1 MLPASPE
8 QIRRPPSHASTVRPI
23 VSERYRIRPLRPL
36 AEANFPDR
44 RGSTGGNLKALLVHL
59 IFEAY
64 HKPELFDLQ
73 PPNAPAGERP
83 TLNEQL
89 APKKED

>member
-1 MLPASPE
+1 MSYRTTIILSDIE
-8 QIRRPPSHASTVRPI
+8 H
-23 VSERYRIRPLRPL
+23 ERAAAL
-36 AEANFPDR
+36 AEANFPDN

-64 HKPELFDLQ
+64 HKPELFDLK
-73 PPNAPAGERP
+73 PPNAPANERP

>member
-1 MLPASPE
+1 MTQKTTFAFTDIE
-8 QIRRPPSHASTVRPI
+8 YARMAA
-23 VSERYRIRPLRPL
+23 L

-44 RGSTGGNLKALLVHL
+44 RGKTGGNLTALLSHL

-73 PPNAPAGERP
+73 PPNAPANERP
-83 TLNEQL
+83 TVTEQL